1 MGQHSNV
8 GDHSLDF
15 GFRQSIS
22 VGSHKRRFV
31 QHRVLMRDD
40 RGEVGIT
47 HLVQRVAVRRSASLR
62 RCRNHERSGAEAG
75 EQNLG
80 SLSRFRVYLVK
91 VKSALPSPATAT
103 ALDWVLA
110 PSCQATPLYWPSGTP
125 SIL

>member
-1 MGQHSNV
+1 
-8 GDHSLDF
+8 
-15 GFRQSIS
+15 
-22 VGSHKRRFV
+22 
-31 QHRVLMRDD
+31 MRDD

-47 HLVQRVAVRRSASLR
+47 HLVQRVVVQRVRRRSGGAASLR

-110 PSCQATPLYWPSGTP
+110 PSCQATTLYWPSGTP